1 MRKGILV
8 LLALIGA
15 TSVFFFFFPEAR
27 KQVGF
32 EAGPVRV
39 GIQPLG
45 SISAKE
51 VDSVANAVEKMYGF
65 ETVILIP
72 SALPQSAFT
81 EVRYPRYRADS
92 LVLWLPSIKP
102 DSITFILG
110 LTNKDISVTKY
121 KAGTREIK
129 DPEWKYKDFGIFG
142 LGSVGGAACV
152 VSSNRLHKGVSDK
165 TFYTRLTR
173 ISCHEMGHVFGLRHC
188 PKANCLMNDANESI
202 KTIDNSTGVLCQ
214 KCWAEIH

>member
-1 MRKGILV
+1 MGKGILV
-8 LLALIGA
+8 LLVLIGVA
-15 TSVFFFFFPEAR
+15 GAVFFFYPEAR

-32 EAGPVRV
+32 DVTPIRV

-45 SISAKE
+45 SISANE

-65 ETVILIP
+65 ESVILMP
-72 SALPQSAFT
+72 CELPHLAYT

-92 LVLWLPSIKP
+92 LVRWLPSIKP
-102 DSITFILG
+102 DSITYILG

-121 KAGTREIK
+121 EAGTKEIK
-129 DPEWKYKDFGIFG
+129 DPVWKYKDFGIFG
-142 LGSVGGAACV
+142 LGSVGGVACV

-202 KTIDNSTGVLCQ
+202 KTIDNSTGVLCPA
-214 KCWAEIH
+214 CWAEIH